1 MAGINLKKNI
11 LMGGSFRAIIM
22 VFSFFSSLIT
32 ARYLGVELKGEYN
45 YLITVGSFLWTLLD
59 LGIYRSYPYLIR
71 KFPNKINNLFKWA
84 TLTFII
90 EIVVLSCTG
99 LLFINFWSK
108 VLSYNFKPIYML
120 LFIGYMTFSKYFMQL
135 QSIFMGMDRIIDQS
149 IGDLLYGGLTF
160 LLFLI
165 GFIFLHNVD
174 RLAVILAG
182 MVIAMG
188 IGIAYF
194 IKQYNKVDFK
204 ENLDLKFIYSAY
216 SYGIRVFLSSI
227 IIMLLIRVDIVLIK
241 RMLGFREVG
250 IYSIAAHIVDMLQVA
265 SNLVGGYLFVKLSDT
280 EDDFTKWQLMKKI
293 MMLFG
298 AFLTVANLAFVL
310 LGKILLRILYGID
323 FVPAYGVY
331 LWLIPASYG
340 LSFGSFFNNYLNS
353 KGFPPITILIPA
365 ISLGLNIGL
374 NLLMIPRWGLIG
386 AAIASGIAYLLWF
399 FLIIIYEQRRTKGA
413 MLPVLIPSKQ
423 DWKDFWEEGK
433 STLNTVLSHLHK
445 NKSKN

>member
-45 YLITVGSFLWTLLD
+45 YLITLGSFLWTLLD

-90 EIVVLSCTG
+90 EIVVLSSTG
-99 LLFINFWSK
+99 LLLINFWSK

-135 QSIFMGMDRIIDQS
+135 ESIFMGMDRIVDQS

-174 RLAVILAG
+174 RLAVILVG

-194 IKQYNKVDFK
+194 IKQYNKVDFAK
-204 ENLDLKFIYSAY
+204 NLDLKFIYSAY
-216 SYGIRVFLSSI
+216 SFGIRVFLSSI
-227 IIMLLIRVDIVLIK
+227 IIMLLIRVDIILIK
-241 RMLGFREVG
+241 KMLGFREVG

-310 LGKILLRILYGID
+310 LGKFLLRILYGID

-331 LWLIPASYG
+331 LWLVPASYG

-433 STLNTVLSHLHK
+433 ATLNTALSHLHK
-445 NKSKN
+445 NRSRG

>member
-45 YLITVGSFLWTLLD
+45 YLITLGSFLWTLLD

-90 EIVVLSCTG
+90 EIVVLSSTG
-99 LLFINFWSK
+99 LLLINFWSK

-135 QSIFMGMDRIIDQS
+135 ESIFMGMDRIVDQS

-174 RLAVILAG
+174 RLAVILVG

-194 IKQYNKVDFK
+194 IKQYNKVDFAK
-204 ENLDLKFIYSAY
+204 NLDLKFIYSAY
-216 SYGIRVFLSSI
+216 SFGIRVFLSSI
-227 IIMLLIRVDIVLIK
+227 IIMLLIRVDIILIK
-241 RMLGFREVG
+241 KMLGFREVG

-310 LGKILLRILYGID
+310 LGKFLLRILYGID

-374 NLLMIPRWGLIG
+374 NFLMIPRWGLIG

-433 STLNTVLSHLHK
+433 ATLNTALSHLHK
-445 NKSKN
+445 NRSKD

>member
-90 EIVVLSCTG
+90 EIIVLSCTG

-108 VLSYNFKPIYML
+108 VLSYNFNPIYML

-182 MVIAMG
+182 LVIAMG

-194 IKQYNKVDFK
+194 IKQYNKVDFE

-216 SYGIRVFLSSI
+216 SFGIRVFLSSI
-227 IIMLLIRVDIVLIK
+227 IIMLLVRVDIILIK
-241 RMLGFREVG
+241 KMLGFKEVG

-310 LGKILLRILYGID
+310 LGKILLRVLYGID

-433 STLNTVLSHLHK
+433 ATLNTALSHLHK
-445 NKSKN
+445 K

>member
-45 YLITVGSFLWTLLD
+45 YLITLGSFLWTLLD

-90 EIVVLSCTG
+90 EIVVLSSTG
-99 LLFINFWSK
+99 LLLINFWSK

-135 QSIFMGMDRIIDQS
+135 ESIFMGMDRIVDQS

-174 RLAVILAG
+174 RLAVILVG

-194 IKQYNKVDFK
+194 IKQYNKVDFA

-216 SYGIRVFLSSI
+216 SFGIRVFLSSI
-227 IIMLLIRVDIVLIK
+227 IIMLLIRVDIILIK
-241 RMLGFREVG
+241 KMLGFREVG

-298 AFLTVANLAFVL
+298 AFLTVANLAFVF
-310 LGKILLRILYGID
+310 LGKFLLRILYGID

-374 NLLMIPRWGLIG
+374 NLLMIPRCGLIG

-433 STLNTVLSHLHK
+433 STLNTALSHLHK
-445 NKSKN
+445 NRSKD

>member
-45 YLITVGSFLWTLLD
+45 YLITLGSFLWTLLD

-90 EIVVLSCTG
+90 EIVVLSSTG
-99 LLFINFWSK
+99 LLLINFWSK

-135 QSIFMGMDRIIDQS
+135 ESIFMGMDRIVDQS

-174 RLAVILAG
+174 RLAVILVG

-194 IKQYNKVDFK
+194 IKQYNKVDFA

-216 SYGIRVFLSSI
+216 SFGIRVFLSSI
-227 IIMLLIRVDIVLIK
+227 IIMLLIRVDIILIK
-241 RMLGFREVG
+241 KMLGFREVG

-298 AFLTVANLAFVL
+298 TFLTVANLAFVL
-310 LGKILLRILYGID
+310 LGKFLLRILYGID

-399 FLIIIYEQRRTKGA
+399 LLIIIYEQRRTKGA

-433 STLNTVLSHLHK
+433 ATLNTALSHLHK
-445 NKSKN
+445 NRSKD

>member
-45 YLITVGSFLWTLLD
+45 YLITLGSFLWTLLD

-90 EIVVLSCTG
+90 EIVVLSSTG
-99 LLFINFWSK
+99 LLLINFWSK

-135 QSIFMGMDRIIDQS
+135 ESIFMGMDRIVDQS

-174 RLAVILAG
+174 RLAVILVG

-194 IKQYNKVDFK
+194 IKQYNKVDFAK
-204 ENLDLKFIYSAY
+204 NLDLKFIYSAY
-216 SYGIRVFLSSI
+216 SFGIRVFLSSI
-227 IIMLLIRVDIVLIK
+227 IIMLLIRVDIILIK
-241 RMLGFREVG
+241 KMLGFREVG

-310 LGKILLRILYGID
+310 LGKFLLRILYGID

-331 LWLIPASYG
+331 LWLVPASYG

-374 NLLMIPRWGLIG
+374 NFLMIPRWGLIG

-433 STLNTVLSHLHK
+433 ATLNTALSHLHK
-445 NKSKN
+445 NRSRG

>member
-45 YLITVGSFLWTLLD
+45 YLITLGSFLWTLLD

-90 EIVVLSCTG
+90 EIVVLSSTG
-99 LLFINFWSK
+99 LLLINFWSK

-135 QSIFMGMDRIIDQS
+135 ESIFMGMDRIVDQS

-174 RLAVILAG
+174 RLAVILVG

-194 IKQYNKVDFK
+194 IKQYNKVDFAK
-204 ENLDLKFIYSAY
+204 NLDLKFIYSAY
-216 SYGIRVFLSSI
+216 SFGIRVFLSSI
-227 IIMLLIRVDIVLIK
+227 IIMLLIRVDIILIK
-241 RMLGFREVG
+241 KMLGFREVG

-310 LGKILLRILYGID
+310 LGKFLLRILYGID

-433 STLNTVLSHLHK
+433 ATLNTALSHLHK
-445 NKSKN
+445 NRSKD

>member
-45 YLITVGSFLWTLLD
+45 YLITLGSFLWTLLD

-90 EIVVLSCTG
+90 EIVVLSSTG
-99 LLFINFWSK
+99 LLLINFWSK

-135 QSIFMGMDRIIDQS
+135 ESIFMGMDRIVDQS

-174 RLAVILAG
+174 RLAVILVG

-194 IKQYNKVDFK
+194 IKQYNKVDFAK
-204 ENLDLKFIYSAY
+204 NLDLKFIYSAY
-216 SYGIRVFLSSI
+216 SFGIRVFLSSI
-227 IIMLLIRVDIVLIK
+227 IIMLLIRVDIILIK
-241 RMLGFREVG
+241 KMLGFREVG

-310 LGKILLRILYGID
+310 LGKFLLRILYGID

-331 LWLIPASYG
+331 LWLVPASYG

-433 STLNTVLSHLHK
+433 ATLNTALSHLHK
-445 NKSKN
+445 K

>member
-45 YLITVGSFLWTLLD
+45 YLITLGSFLWTLLD

-90 EIVVLSCTG
+90 EIVVLSSTG
-99 LLFINFWSK
+99 LLLINFWSK

-135 QSIFMGMDRIIDQS
+135 ESIFMGMDRIVDQS

-174 RLAVILAG
+174 RLAVILVG

-194 IKQYNKVDFK
+194 IKQYNKVDFAK
-204 ENLDLKFIYSAY
+204 NLDLKFIYSAY
-216 SYGIRVFLSSI
+216 SFGIRVFLSSI
-227 IIMLLIRVDIVLIK
+227 IIMLLIRVDIILIK
-241 RMLGFREVG
+241 KMLGFREVG

-310 LGKILLRILYGID
+310 LGKFLLRILYGID

-331 LWLIPASYG
+331 LWLVPASYG

-374 NLLMIPRWGLIG
+374 NFLMIPRWGLIG

-433 STLNTVLSHLHK
+433 ATLNTALSHLHK
-445 NKSKN
+445 K

>member
-45 YLITVGSFLWTLLD
+45 YLITLGSFLWTLLD

-90 EIVVLSCTG
+90 EIVVLSSTG
-99 LLFINFWSK
+99 LLLINFWSK

-135 QSIFMGMDRIIDQS
+135 ESIFMGMDRIVDQS

-174 RLAVILAG
+174 RLAVILVG

-194 IKQYNKVDFK
+194 IKQYNKVDFAK
-204 ENLDLKFIYSAY
+204 NLDLKFIYSAY
-216 SYGIRVFLSSI
+216 SFGIRVFLSSI
-227 IIMLLIRVDIVLIK
+227 IIMLLIRVDIILIK
-241 RMLGFREVG
+241 KMLGFKEVG

-433 STLNTVLSHLHK
+433 ATLNTALSHLHK
-445 NKSKN
+445 NRSKD

>member
-45 YLITVGSFLWTLLD
+45 YLITLGSFLWTLLD

-90 EIVVLSCTG
+90 EIVVLSSTG
-99 LLFINFWSK
+99 LLLINFWSK

-135 QSIFMGMDRIIDQS
+135 ESIFMGMDRIVDQS

-174 RLAVILAG
+174 RLAVILVG

-194 IKQYNKVDFK
+194 IKQYNKVDFAK
-204 ENLDLKFIYSAY
+204 NLDLKFIYSAY
-216 SYGIRVFLSSI
+216 SFGIRVFLSSI
-227 IIMLLIRVDIVLIK
+227 IIMLLIRVDIILIK
-241 RMLGFREVG
+241 KMLGFKEVG

-298 AFLTVANLAFVL
+298 AFLTVANLAFVF
-310 LGKILLRILYGID
+310 LGKFLLRILYGID

-433 STLNTVLSHLHK
+433 ATLNTALSHLHK
-445 NKSKN
+445 NRSKD

>member
-90 EIVVLSCTG
+90 EIIVLSCTG

-108 VLSYNFKPIYML
+108 VLSYNFNPIYML

-182 MVIAMG
+182 LVIAMG
-188 IGIAYF
+188 IGITYF
-194 IKQYNKVDFK
+194 IKQYNKVDFE

-216 SYGIRVFLSSI
+216 SFGIRVFLSSI
-227 IIMLLIRVDIVLIK
+227 IIMLLVRVDIILIK
-241 RMLGFREVG
+241 KMLGFKEVG

-433 STLNTVLSHLHK
+433 ATLNTALSHLHK
-445 NKSKN
+445 K

>member
-45 YLITVGSFLWTLLD
+45 YLITLGSFLWTLLD

-90 EIVVLSCTG
+90 EIVVLSSTG
-99 LLFINFWSK
+99 LLLINFWSK

-135 QSIFMGMDRIIDQS
+135 ESIFMGMDRIVDQS

-174 RLAVILAG
+174 RLAVILVG

-194 IKQYNKVDFK
+194 IKQYNKVDFAK
-204 ENLDLKFIYSAY
+204 NLDLKFIYSAY
-216 SYGIRVFLSSI
+216 SFGIRVFLSSI
-227 IIMLLIRVDIVLIK
+227 IIMLLIRVDIILIK
-241 RMLGFREVG
+241 KMLGFREVG

-310 LGKILLRILYGID
+310 LGKFLLRILYGID

-374 NLLMIPRWGLIG
+374 NFLMIPRWGLIG

-433 STLNTVLSHLHK
+433 ATLNTALSHLHK
-445 NKSKN
+445 K

>member
-45 YLITVGSFLWTLLD
+45 YLITLGSFLWTLLD

-90 EIVVLSCTG
+90 EIVVLSSTG
-99 LLFINFWSK
+99 LLLINFWSK

-135 QSIFMGMDRIIDQS
+135 ESIFMGMDRIVDQS

-174 RLAVILAG
+174 RLAVILVG

-194 IKQYNKVDFK
+194 IKQYNKVDFA

-216 SYGIRVFLSSI
+216 SFGIRVFLSSI
-227 IIMLLIRVDIVLIK
+227 IIMLLIRVDIILIK
-241 RMLGFREVG
+241 KMLGFKEVG

-298 AFLTVANLAFVL
+298 AFLTVANLAFVF
-310 LGKILLRILYGID
+310 LGKFLLRILYGID

-433 STLNTVLSHLHK
+433 ATLNTALSHLHK
-445 NKSKN
+445 K

>member
-45 YLITVGSFLWTLLD
+45 YLITLGSFLWTLLD

-90 EIVVLSCTG
+90 EIVVLSSTG
-99 LLFINFWSK
+99 LLLINFWSK

-135 QSIFMGMDRIIDQS
+135 ESIFMGMDRIVDQS

-174 RLAVILAG
+174 RLAVILVG

-194 IKQYNKVDFK
+194 IKQYNKVDFAK
-204 ENLDLKFIYSAY
+204 NLDLKFIYSAY
-216 SYGIRVFLSSI
+216 SFGIRVFLSSI
-227 IIMLLIRVDIVLIK
+227 IIMLLIRVDIILIK
-241 RMLGFREVG
+241 KMLGFREVG

-310 LGKILLRILYGID
+310 LGKFLLRILYGID

-331 LWLIPASYG
+331 LWLVPASYG

-374 NLLMIPRWGLIG
+374 NLLMIPRWGLTG

-433 STLNTVLSHLHK
+433 ATLNTALSHLHK
-445 NKSKN
+445 K

>member
-45 YLITVGSFLWTLLD
+45 YLITLGSFLWTLLD

-90 EIVVLSCTG
+90 EIVVLSSTG
-99 LLFINFWSK
+99 LLLINFWSK

-135 QSIFMGMDRIIDQS
+135 ESIFMGMDRIVDQS

-174 RLAVILAG
+174 RLAVILVG

-194 IKQYNKVDFK
+194 IKQYNKVDFAK
-204 ENLDLKFIYSAY
+204 NLDLKFIYSAY
-216 SYGIRVFLSSI
+216 SFGIRVFLSSI
-227 IIMLLIRVDIVLIK
+227 IIMLLIRVDIILIK
-241 RMLGFREVG
+241 KMLGFKEVG

-298 AFLTVANLAFVL
+298 AFLTVANLAFVF
-310 LGKILLRILYGID
+310 LGKLLLRILYGID

-433 STLNTVLSHLHK
+433 ATLNTALSHLHK
-445 NKSKN
+445 NRSKD

>member
-45 YLITVGSFLWTLLD
+45 YLITLGSFLWTLLD

-90 EIVVLSCTG
+90 EIVVLSSTG
-99 LLFINFWSK
+99 LLLINFWSK

-135 QSIFMGMDRIIDQS
+135 ESIFMGMDRIVDQS

-174 RLAVILAG
+174 RLAVILVG

-194 IKQYNKVDFK
+194 IKQYNKVDFAK
-204 ENLDLKFIYSAY
+204 NLDLKFIYSAY
-216 SYGIRVFLSSI
+216 SFGIRVFLSSI
-227 IIMLLIRVDIVLIK
+227 IIMLLIRVDIILIK
-241 RMLGFREVG
+241 KMLGFREVG

-310 LGKILLRILYGID
+310 LGKFLLRILYGID

-331 LWLIPASYG
+331 LWLVPASYG

-433 STLNTVLSHLHK
+433 ATLNTALSHLHK
-445 NKSKN
+445 NRSKD

>member
-22 VFSFFSSLIT
+22 IFSFFCSLIT
-32 ARYLGVELKGEYN
+32 ARYLGVELKGEYS
-45 YLITVGSFLWTLLD
+45 YLVTVGGFLWMILD
-59 LGIYRSYPYLIR
+59 LGVYRSYPYLIR
-71 KFPNKINNLFKWA
+71 KYPDKIYNLFKWA
-84 TLTFII
+84 TLTFILEAI
-90 EIVVLSCTG
+90 ILSALG
-99 LLFINFWSK
+99 ISLLKVWSK
-108 VLSYNFKPIYML
+108 ILDYNFKPEYML
-120 LFIGYMTFSKYFMQL
+120 LFIGYITLSKYFMQM
-135 QSIFMGMDRIIDQS
+135 QSIYLGMNKILIQS
-149 IGDLLYGGLTF
+149 LGDILNSGLCLLFF
-160 LLFLI
+160 LLAFIFIKNGDRLSVIFIATLMAVAIAIIYFLI
-165 GFIFLHNVD
+165 NSKPRTLPKGLNF
-174 RLAVILAG
+174 
-182 MVIAMG
+182 
-188 IGIAYF
+188 
-194 IKQYNKVDFK
+194 
-204 ENLDLKFIYSAY
+204 KFITSAY

-310 LGKILLRILYGID
+310 LGKLLLRILYGID

-433 STLNTVLSHLHK
+433 ATLNTALSHLHK
-445 NKSKN
+445 K

>member
-45 YLITVGSFLWTLLD
+45 YLITLGSFLWTLLD

-90 EIVVLSCTG
+90 EIVVLSSTG
-99 LLFINFWSK
+99 LLLINFWSK

-135 QSIFMGMDRIIDQS
+135 ESIFMGMDRIVDQS

-174 RLAVILAG
+174 RLAVILVG

-194 IKQYNKVDFK
+194 IKQYNKVDFAK
-204 ENLDLKFIYSAY
+204 NLDLKFIYSAY
-216 SYGIRVFLSSI
+216 SFGIRVFLSSI
-227 IIMLLIRVDIVLIK
+227 IIMLLIRVDIILIK
-241 RMLGFREVG
+241 KMLGFREVG

-265 SNLVGGYLFVKLSDT
+265 S
-280 EDDFTKWQLMKKI
+280 
-293 MMLFG
+293 
-298 AFLTVANLAFVL
+298 
-310 LGKILLRILYGID
+310 
-323 FVPAYGVY
+323 
-331 LWLIPASYG
+331 
-340 LSFGSFFNNYLNS
+340 
-353 KGFPPITILIPA
+353 
-365 ISLGLNIGL
+365 
-374 NLLMIPRWGLIG
+374 
-386 AAIASGIAYLLWF
+386 
-399 FLIIIYEQRRTKGA
+399 
-413 MLPVLIPSKQ
+413 
-423 DWKDFWEEGK
+423 
-433 STLNTVLSHLHK
+433 
-445 NKSKN
+445 

>member
-45 YLITVGSFLWTLLD
+45 YLITLGSFLWTLLD

-90 EIVVLSCTG
+90 EIVVLSSTG
-99 LLFINFWSK
+99 LLLINFWSK

-135 QSIFMGMDRIIDQS
+135 ESIFMGMDRIVDQS

-174 RLAVILAG
+174 RLAVILVG

-194 IKQYNKVDFK
+194 IKQYNKVDFAK
-204 ENLDLKFIYSAY
+204 NLDLKFIYSAY
-216 SYGIRVFLSSI
+216 SFGIRVFLSSI
-227 IIMLLIRVDIVLIK
+227 IIMLLIRVDIILIK
-241 RMLGFREVG
+241 KMLGFREVG

-433 STLNTVLSHLHK
+433 ATLNTALSHLHK
-445 NKSKN
+445 NRSKD

>member
-45 YLITVGSFLWTLLD
+45 YLITLGSFLWTLLD

-90 EIVVLSCTG
+90 EIVVLSSTG
-99 LLFINFWSK
+99 LLLINFWSK

-135 QSIFMGMDRIIDQS
+135 ESIFMGMDRIVDQS

-174 RLAVILAG
+174 RLAVILVG

-194 IKQYNKVDFK
+194 IKQYNKVDFA

-216 SYGIRVFLSSI
+216 SFGIRVFLSSI
-227 IIMLLIRVDIVLIK
+227 IIMLLIRVDIILIK
-241 RMLGFREVG
+241 KMLGFKEVG

-298 AFLTVANLAFVL
+298 AFLTVANLAFVF
-310 LGKILLRILYGID
+310 LGKFLLRILYGID

-433 STLNTVLSHLHK
+433 ATLNTALSHLHK
-445 NKSKN
+445 NRSKD

>member
-45 YLITVGSFLWTLLD
+45 YLITLGSFLWTLLD

-90 EIVVLSCTG
+90 EIVVLSSTG
-99 LLFINFWSK
+99 LLLINFWSK

-135 QSIFMGMDRIIDQS
+135 ESIFMGMDRIVDQS

-174 RLAVILAG
+174 RLAVILVG

-194 IKQYNKVDFK
+194 IKQYNKVDFAK
-204 ENLDLKFIYSAY
+204 NLDLKFIYSAY
-216 SYGIRVFLSSI
+216 SFGIRVFLSSI
-227 IIMLLIRVDIVLIK
+227 IIMLLIRVDIILIK
-241 RMLGFREVG
+241 KMLGFREVG

-310 LGKILLRILYGID
+310 LGKFLLRILYGID

-331 LWLIPASYG
+331 LWLVPASYG

-433 STLNTVLSHLHK
+433 ATLNTALSHLHQK
-445 NKSKN
+445 

>member
-45 YLITVGSFLWTLLD
+45 YLITLGSFLWTLLD

-90 EIVVLSCTG
+90 EIVVLSSTG
-99 LLFINFWSK
+99 LLLINFWSK

-135 QSIFMGMDRIIDQS
+135 ESIFMGMDRIVDQS

-174 RLAVILAG
+174 RLAVILVG

-194 IKQYNKVDFK
+194 IKQYNKVDFAK
-204 ENLDLKFIYSAY
+204 NLDLKFIYSAY
-216 SYGIRVFLSSI
+216 SFGIRVFLSSI
-227 IIMLLIRVDIVLIK
+227 IIMLLIRVDIILIK
-241 RMLGFREVG
+241 KMLGFREVG

-433 STLNTVLSHLHK
+433 ATLNTALSHLHK
-445 NKSKN
+445 NRSRG

>member
-32 ARYLGVELKGEYN
+32 ARYLGVEFKGEYN
-45 YLITVGSFLWTLLD
+45 YLITLGSFLWTLLD

-90 EIVVLSCTG
+90 EIVVLSSTG
-99 LLFINFWSK
+99 LLLINFWSK

-135 QSIFMGMDRIIDQS
+135 ESIFMGMDRIVDQS

-174 RLAVILAG
+174 RLAVILVG

-194 IKQYNKVDFK
+194 IKQYNKVDFAK
-204 ENLDLKFIYSAY
+204 NLDLKFIYSAY
-216 SYGIRVFLSSI
+216 SFGIRVFLSSI
-227 IIMLLIRVDIVLIK
+227 IIMLLIRVDIILIK
-241 RMLGFREVG
+241 KMLGFREVG

-310 LGKILLRILYGID
+310 LGKFLLRILYGID

-331 LWLIPASYG
+331 LWLVPASYG

-433 STLNTVLSHLHK
+433 ATLNTALSHLHK
-445 NKSKN
+445 K